1 MEGFVSASGLKDYKG
16 VYLKGS
22 IEGFIDGFLR
32 ARKAPR
38 TYAQTQ
44 AVNPKNLHQAPKSE
58 TIIVERFAFGALA

>member
-32 ARKAPR
+32 SSC
-38 TYAQTQ
+38 
-44 AVNPKNLHQAPKSE
+44 L
-58 TIIVERFAFGALA
+58 RFLGL

>member
-32 ARKAPR
+32 ARKVPR

-44 AVNPKNLHQAPKSE
+44 AVNA
-58 TIIVERFAFGALA
+58 